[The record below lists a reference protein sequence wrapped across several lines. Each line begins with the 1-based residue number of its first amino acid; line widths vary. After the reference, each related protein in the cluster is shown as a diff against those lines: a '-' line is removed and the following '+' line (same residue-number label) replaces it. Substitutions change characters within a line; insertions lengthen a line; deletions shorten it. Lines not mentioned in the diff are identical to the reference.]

1 MAKINL
7 KYSRRLD
14 ALVLKPGKR
23 DTVSYRLV
31 SRLASV
37 RSPALLGIERSDSA
51 DEDAPFYY
59 GVADLARLDAF
70 LSRPLSLVQ
79 FRCLLESL
87 RAVMELCVGE
97 GLPQGNVCFD
107 PACVF
112 VDGSGAMRFAF
123 VPFERVDGAG
133 SALELLEYLSRR
145 RVRMVLPQ
153 DEAVRDEVA
162 NFASSV
168 SVLSAADFSAFLEA
182 RFGVH
187 GGGAV
192 SGGEGASGGGGA
204 RAEFLRGGCLR
215 DG

>member
-1 MAKINL
+1 MPKVTIVGAGNVGATAAHIIASKNL
-7 KYSRRLD
+7 AD
-14 ALVLKPGKR
+14 VVLI
-23 DTVSYRLV
+23 D
-31 SRLASV
+31 
-37 RSPALLGIERSDSA
+37 
-51 DEDAPFYY
+51 
-59 GVADLARLDAF
+59 VA
-70 LSRPLSLVQ
+70 
-79 FRCLLESL
+79 
-87 RAVMELCVGE
+87 E

-162 NFASSV
+162 NFARSV